1 MSKYEKDFDKEIQKE
16 LKEHLDKI
24 SPEDREKLRKTFDE
38 MGPKFEKLLMDFEE
52 ASSRLQDSFDGLI
65 GSFNFTKIVG
75 IGQIGNEVLSTLA
88 DGHFKAEALIPY
100 TPVFS
105 EEDKKRLLWSDTVII
120 TAGESSDVESIEKV
134 ANLLKSDDTERF
146 VVCVVPFKLKKA
158 IEHVDTAVAVVEADT
173 VILSQAIYDILKI
186 ENDNFSGV
194 LGNILKGKLSIA
206 TTVQRNGSDDERA
219 GDAAN
224 VVLQQLKDNGVELAN
239 CKFLLCVSGG
249 KDFDSIGE
257 FETDEIADIIKSKTG
272 QTPALKCS
280 RKEKGMDG
288 KLRVTVVAVLEEK

>member
-1 MSKYEKDFDKEIQKE
+1 M
-16 LKEHLDKI
+16 KEHLDKI

-38 MGPKFEKLLMDFEE
+38 MGPKFEKLQMDFEE

-65 GSFNFTKIVG
+65 DSFNFTKIVG

-88 DGHFKAEALIPY
+88 DGHFKSEALIKY
-100 TPVFS
+100 SSDFS

-146 VVCVVPFKLKKA
+146 VVCVVPLKLKEA
-158 IEHVDTAVAVVEADT
+158 IEHVDTAVAVVEADA
-173 VILSQAIYDILKI
+173 VILGLAICDILKI
-186 ENDNFSGV
+186 ENDNFTGV

-206 TTVQRNGSDDERA
+206 TTVQQNDSDDKRA

-224 VVLQQLKDNGVELAN
+224 ACLQQFKDNRVKLAN
-239 CKFLLCVSGG
+239 CKFLMCVSGG
-249 KDFDSIGE
+249 KDFDSIMG
-257 FETDEIADIIKSKTG
+257 FETDEIADIIKTKTG
-272 QTPALKCS
+272 QIPILKCS

-288 KLRVTVVAVLEEK
+288 RIRVTVVAVLEEK

>member
-1 MSKYEKDFDKEIQKE
+1 MSKYEKDFDKEIKKIV
-16 LKEHLDKI
+16 KEHLDKM
-24 SPEDREKLRKTFDE
+24 SPEERTEWRKTFDE
-38 MGPKFEKLLMDFEE
+38 MGPKFEKLQIDFEE
-52 ASSRLQDSFDGLI
+52 TSSRMQASLDDLSFA
-65 GSFNFTKIVG
+65 FTRIVG
-75 IGQIGNEVLSTLA
+75 IGQIGNEVLGALA
-88 DGHFKAEALIPY
+88 DGHFKSEALIPY
-100 TPVFS
+100 TPDFS

-120 TAGESSDVESIEKV
+120 TAGESSDSESIEKV

-146 VVCVVPFKLKKA
+146 VVCVVPFKLKKV

-186 ENDNFSGV
+186 KNDNFSGV

-257 FETDEIADIIKSKTG
+257 FETYEIADIIKSKTG